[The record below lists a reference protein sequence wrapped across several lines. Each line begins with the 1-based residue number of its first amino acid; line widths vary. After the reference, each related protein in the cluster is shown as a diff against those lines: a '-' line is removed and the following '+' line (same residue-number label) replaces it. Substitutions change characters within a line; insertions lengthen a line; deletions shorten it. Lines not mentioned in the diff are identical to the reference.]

1 MSEVKKNGMAT
12 ASLVLGIISIPTAFM
27 GWVGIICGI
36 LAIIFAI
43 VAKNKIKADSDLAHT
58 NGAAT
63 GGLITGIIGM
73 VLAIIMIVIAL
84 MFVAAVVD
92 GVTDLENLQEFGD
105 AFSPVQKSTYIHSSS
120 RGWNGYIFRY
130 PSFESARRYCRDYD
144 FLWQFVRCLF
154 FSSHCNWNT
163 LE

>member
-1 MSEVKKNGMAT
+1 MSEIKKNGMAT

-105 AFSPVQKSTYIHSSS
+105 AMENLGNQ
-120 RGWNGYIFRY
+120 
-130 PSFESARRYCRDYD
+130 
-144 FLWQFVRCLF
+144 
-154 FSSHCNWNT
+154 
-163 LE
+163 LENIRIKF